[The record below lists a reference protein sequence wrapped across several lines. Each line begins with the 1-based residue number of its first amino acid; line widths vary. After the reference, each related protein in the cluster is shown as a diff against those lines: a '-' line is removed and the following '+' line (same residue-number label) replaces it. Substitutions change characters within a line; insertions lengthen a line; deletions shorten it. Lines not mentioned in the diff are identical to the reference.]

1 MNRYSRVHAEIDLDA
16 ILHNMD
22 AMRGNIAKDTKIM
35 AVIKADGYGHGAVE
49 IAETIEKL
57 DYLYDP
63 SKSRDPETNPDLR
76 ICVPGSV
83 CGYDQSGHPSD
94 RIYQR
99 DGRKAFRCGCKYRQG
114 LQDSFCN

>member
-49 IAETIEKL
+49 IAEK
-57 DYLYDP
+57 
-63 SKSRDPETNPDLR
+63 SKNSITFMDMRLLR
-76 ICVPGSV
+76 WRRG
-83 CGYDQSGHPSD
+83 
-94 RIYQR
+94 
-99 DGRKAFRCGCKYRQG
+99 
-114 LQDSFCN
+114 